1 MISHEAILAIMEKRF
16 DHVSARVVLG
26 EALKA
31 AGLAANQKNYS
42 PDEVRSLAKAL
53 AAVGTRVDAVTAALD
68 GLAAAEAP
76 TSAKTPKA
84 EPEPAEPAA
93 EAPAEVAPEEAPAE
107 VAPEEAPAEVAPE
120 EAPAETD
127 APSKKKKKK

>member
-53 AAVGTRVDAVTAALD
+53 AAVGTRVDAVTEALD
-68 GLAAAEAP
+68 GLAGAEAP
-76 TSAKTPKA
+76 ASGKRPEAGF
-84 EPEPAEPAA
+84 EPAEPAA
-93 EAPAEVAPEEAPAE
+93 EAPSEIASVEAPAAEAPAEEAPAE
-107 VAPEEAPAEVAPE
+107 A
-120 EAPAETD
+120 D